1 MSREEMQIP
10 DSHAIKAFEKH
21 LWQLK
26 LNSTENQW
34 NEGGTKHDAHFLLIL
49 LNILAA
55 AFCTSCN

>member
-1 MSREEMQIP
+1 MQIP